1 MSDQFLSNKK
11 KVFPTFGEPTSQ
23 EAIILTEKC
32 EPDKNKS
39 DEKERDPTT
48 TEPSD
53 QVSDHKPETTIGL
66 PRPRWPLISRISKQ
80 NMLDI
85 FGYAPECEHMLF
97 AIFVC
102 EPEAEKSDEGE
113 KSPEPMEPPDQA
125 SDPGCL
131 PEVIPTLRSPP
142 TNSVPEKK
150 IGPIHQCPKE
160 LKLAEC
166 GA

>member
-1 MSDQFLSNKK
+1 MSDQFLSNKRK
-11 KVFPTFGEPTSQ
+11 FLPTFGEPTSQ
-23 EAIILTEKC
+23 EAPILSEKC
-32 EPDKNKS
+32 EPDENKS

-48 TEPSD
+48 TEPLD

-85 FGYAPECEHMLF
+85 FGYAPEYEHMLL

-102 EPEAEKSDEGE
+102 QPAEADKCDEGE
-113 KSPEPMEPPDQA
+113 KSPEELEPPDPA

-131 PEVIPTLRSPP
+131 PEVIPTMRSPP
-142 TNSVPEKK
+142 TNPVPEKK
-150 IGPIHQCPKE
+150 IG
-160 LKLAEC
+160 
-166 GA
+166 